1 MALDQRL
8 AELNTQACKELPAQE
23 VAIMQRASATL
34 RKSGII
40 EHCLQ
45 AGESVP
51 NFTAQDQYG
60 NSLNLADLLKT
71 GPVVINF
78 FRGFWCNYCQAE
90 LEVYQD
96 MLDTLKQFNCHY
108 LAVSPCAATDEL
120 CQAGSQ
126 HLHITDTNNAIA
138 KQFGIVYEVEQNQ
151 KELFNQW
158 GVDLAKLNHADKWE
172 LPLPA
177 TYIISKNGCVDFK
190 FVHSDY
196 RKRLE
201 PQLVL
206 ERLAALQEN
215 DEN

>member
-8 AELNTQACKELPAQE
+8 AELNTQTCKELPAQE

-34 RKSGII
+34 RKSGIT
-40 EHCLQ
+40 EQCLQ
-45 AGESVP
+45 AGESAPDFTVP
-51 NFTAQDQYG
+51 DQHG
-60 NSLNLADLLKT
+60 KSISLADLLKT

-90 LEVYQD
+90 LEAYQA
-96 MLDTLKQFNCHY
+96 MLGELTQYNCHY
-108 LAVSPCAATDEL
+108 LAISPCASSEKQEPENHQFIQL
-120 CQAGSQ
+120 
-126 HLHITDTNNAIA
+126 TDTNNCIA

-151 KELFNQW
+151 KELFGRW
-158 GVDLAKLNHADKWE
+158 GLDLAKLNHADKWE

-206 ERLAALQEN
+206 DKLKALVKQT
-215 DEN
+215 

>member
-34 RKSGII
+34 RKSGIT
-40 EHCLQ
+40 EQCLQ
-45 AGESVP
+45 DGESAP
-51 NFTAQDQYG
+51 EFSMKDQYG
-60 NSLNLADLLKT
+60 NATALFSLLKS

-90 LEVYQD
+90 LAAYEN
-96 MLDTLKQFNCHY
+96 MLESLKELNCHY
-108 LAVSPCAATDEL
+108 LAISPNTPKDG
-120 CQAGSQ
+120 QSQ
-126 HLHITDTNNAIA
+126 TTHNYLQITDIDNHIS
-138 KQFGIVYEVEQNQ
+138 KKFGIVYEVEQNQ
-151 KELFNQW
+151 KELFNRW

-177 TYIISKNGCVDFK
+177 TYIISKSGCVDFK

-201 PQLVL
+201 PETVL
-206 ERLAALQEN
+206 ERLKALKN
-215 DEN
+215 IG